1 MYIRNYLAKIFLLG
15 FICSFVVN
23 LNSFAA
29 MQSSNDKLADKVETA
44 IYNHYH
50 KNFDIAVNNDHSVTV
65 TGQVNTYYDKL
76 RIFQIVSKVKGV
88 MDIDDNVIVNT
99 PILPDNEIRDNIN
112 HELKMVSSILE
123 PERINVGVDNGEVIL
138 SGKVSFYR
146 EKLMVQTVAS
156 WEKGVKGITNDLKV
170 LPPSKAVSD
179 ANLKI
184 ILNDILNNQF
194 SMERNVSFTV
204 NHGIVDLYGTVDDLY
219 AKNHIQDEFSS
230 IIGIVK
236 VNNNLKG

>member
-1 MYIRNYLAKIFLLG
+1 MEDKMYIRNYLAKIFLLG

-99 PILPDNEIRDNIN
+99 LLHPIPC
-112 HELKMVSSILE
+112 
-123 PERINVGVDNGEVIL
+123 
-138 SGKVSFYR
+138 
-146 EKLMVQTVAS
+146 TV
-156 WEKGVKGITNDLKV
+156 
-170 LPPSKAVSD
+170 
-179 ANLKI
+179 
-184 ILNDILNNQF
+184 F
-194 SMERNVSFTV
+194 SL
-204 NHGIVDLYGTVDDLY
+204 I
-219 AKNHIQDEFSS
+219 
-230 IIGIVK
+230 
-236 VNNNLKG
+236 